1 MDCIVCV
8 LSMCC
13 EGVFSDGSKTDET
26 SKNRVLSY
34 QRILVLWLFWCRLMG
49 RIVKNCNPLFV
60 LYAVIL
66 YAYSMRENFRVP
78 QFTLLL
84 ENMIK
89 RIKSRIGEQA
99 RTPRL
104 SEKVYNQMKELQS
117 KFPSSLQSQIALC
130 LCLVSPRVMLNPQR
144 SVSIRSEEKS
154 PSIVIPESI
163 REILDN
169 RIKERKTEGIEQ
181 RDLDE
186 RMKQIRA
193 KIQHLKKV

>member
-1 MDCIVCV
+1 
-8 LSMCC
+8 MC
-13 EGVFSDGSKTDET
+13 
-26 SKNRVLSY
+26 
-34 QRILVLWLFWCRLMG
+34 
-49 RIVKNCNPLFV
+49 RIVKRCNPLYV

-66 YAYSMRENFRVP
+66 YAYSMRDNFREP

-89 RIKSRIGEQA
+89 RIKSRIGEQT

-104 SEKVYNQMKELQS
+104 SEKVYYQMKDLQS
-117 KFPSSLQSQIALC
+117 HFPSSLQSQISLC
-130 LCLVSPRVMLNPQR
+130 LCLVSPRVMLNTQR
-144 SVSIRSEEKS
+144 SVSIHSEEKS

-181 RDLDE
+181 GDLDE
-186 RMKQIRA
+186 RMKQIRERM
-193 KIQHLKKV
+193 QHLKKV

>member
-1 MDCIVCV
+1 
-8 LSMCC
+8 MCC

-34 QRILVLWLFWCRLMG
+34 QRILVLWLFCCRLMG